1 MLCLIVNNQKANL
14 FAVPDYPKAFVE
26 GCLVIIIDEA
36 GKRSVWG
43 READPMVAREVA
55 EEIEQGLRSIRHA
68 RRRLVEALETT
79 IRELGEAGVPEG
91 LLVES
96 ICEAYW
102 SIQMKLPAL
111 VESLVEADINR

>member
-1 MLCLIVNNQKANL
+1 VNNQETNDDSAL
-14 FAVPDYPKAFVE
+14 DYPKAFVE
-26 GCLVIIIDEA
+26 GCLVIFIDEE
-36 GKRSVWG
+36 GKRRVWG
-43 READPMVAREVA
+43 SEADPLAAQEIA

-79 IRELGEAGVPEG
+79 IRELGGMDVPEG

-102 SIQMKLPAL
+102 SIQMKLPGL
-111 VESLVEADINR
+111 VEGLVEADINR

>member
-1 MLCLIVNNQKANL
+1 VNNQKSNCA
-14 FAVPDYPKAFVE
+14 AVPDYPKALVE
-26 GCLVIIIDEA
+26 GCLVILIDED

-43 READPMVAREVA
+43 RETDPLAAREAA

-68 RRRLVEALETT
+68 RMRLVEALETT
-79 IRELGEAGVPEG
+79 VRELGEADVPGG

-102 SIQMKLPAL
+102 SIQMKLHNL
-111 VESLVEADINR
+111 LESLVEAEINR

>member
-1 MLCLIVNNQKANL
+1 MNNQKTSDD
-14 FAVPDYPKAFVE
+14 AVLNYPKAFVE
-26 GCLVIIIDEA
+26 GCLVIFIDEE
-36 GKRSVWG
+36 GKRRIWG
-43 READPMVAREVA
+43 READPLTAQEIA

-79 IRELGEAGVPEG
+79 IRELGEADVPKG

-102 SIQMKLPAL
+102 SIQMKLPDL